1 MKRRFTSYFIGTFT
15 LLFLLNVQV
24 KAENGQMLFVAEL
37 SSNKQVPAILGDA
50 LGLVTFLLS
59 EDGKE
64 IKIYGS
70 FTKLSGNVTGC
81 HIHLG
86 DEKSNGPVIIDL
98 SSFITGNRIKG
109 RIATPPNFV
118 ANAVVGDLY
127 VNVHTAL
134 NPSGEIRSQ
143 LNVRSELLFPIVLNG
158 ANQIPANTSK
168 GIGLGVLRFSSNLT
182 RFTYQ
187 IFYTGLSGPPTG
199 AHIHNGNSTTNGPVF
214 LALTT
219 TNIITGEIT
228 DQLATL
234 ETFFT
239 ILDVG
244 AYVNI
249 HTAAF
254 PNGEIR
260 GQINSPQPI
269 ASSSVLNGS
278 QEIPSVVTSAKAY
291 GYAYLNYPLFDSLS
305 YVVLSEGIVATA
317 AHIHRAA
324 AGVAGPVVMGLTAL
338 FPGIYGGTIPL
349 NDQNR
354 TAFMKDELYF
364 NIHSAANPGGE
375 IRGQFENSN
384 MKSFAFDLCGD
395 QESPKKS
402 VNGYGAAYVSI
413 NKANTELDYSL
424 IVNNL
429 SGDATAAHIH
439 GAAFGVSGSV
449 LLPLLTPA
457 PYSTGVLNVTGLI
470 AGKIDSDGAYMNVH
484 TDANS
489 GGEIRGQIRRTLSCD
504 INTGNVDVTGSD
516 IQFRQSQ
523 SKDAIVLEID
533 LLRNTNLDFNMVN
546 TDGKSVYNVKK
557 NLVGGAN
564 HIEFSSQEFVGG
576 FYLLQVKEN
585 GKNIKSFKWI
595 KI

>member
-1 MKRRFTSYFIGTFT
+1 MKRRFTSYFIGTFA
-15 LLFLLNVQV
+15 LLFLLNFQV

-37 SSNKQVPAILGDA
+37 STIKQVPGILGDA

-64 IKIYGS
+64 INIHGS

-86 DEKSNGPVIIDL
+86 DENSNGPVIIDL

-118 ANAVVGDLY
+118 ANAVIGDLY

-134 NPSGEIRSQ
+134 NPGGEIRSQ
-143 LNVRSELLFPIVLNG
+143 LNLRSEILFPFVLNG
-158 ANQIPANTSK
+158 ANQIPANASK

-182 RFTYQ
+182 RFNYQ

-199 AHIHNGNSTTNGPVF
+199 AHIHKGNDSTNGPV
-214 LALTT
+214 LIPLTT
-219 TNIITGEIT
+219 TNIITGDIT
-228 DQLATL
+228 DQIATL

-239 ILDVG
+239 FLDVG
-244 AYVNI
+244 IYVNI

-260 GQINSPQPI
+260 GQIVSPQPI
-269 ASSSVLNGS
+269 ASSSILNGS
-278 QEIPSVVTSAKAY
+278 QETPPVVTNAKAY
-291 GYAYLNYPLFDSLS
+291 GYAYLNYPLFDSLN
-305 YVVLSEGIVATA
+305 YVVFSEGIVATA

-338 FPGIYGGTIPL
+338 FPGIYGGTIPMSDL
-349 NDQNR
+349 NK

-375 IRGQFENSN
+375 IRGQFENNN

-402 VNGYGAAYVSI
+402 VNGYGAAYVSV

-424 IVNNL
+424 IVNDL
-429 SGDATAAHIH
+429 TGDATAAHIH

-449 LLPLLTPA
+449 LLPILTPA
-457 PYSTGVLNVTGLI
+457 PYSSGVVDVTGLV

-484 TDANS
+484 TAANA
-489 GGEIRGQIRRTLSCD
+489 GGEIRGQIRRTLSCE
-504 INTGNVDVTGSD
+504 INTGNVDLTGSD
-516 IQFRQSQ
+516 IQFSQSQ
-523 SKDAIVLEID
+523 SKDAIVLKID
-533 LLRNTNLDFNMVN
+533 LLRNTNLDFGLVN
-546 TDGKSVYNVKK
+546 IDGKSVYNVTR
-557 NLVGGAN
+557 NLGGGTN
-564 HIEFSSQEFVGG
+564 QIEFSSQEFVGG
-576 FYLLQVKEN
+576 FYLLLVKEN
-585 GKNIKSFKWI
+585 GKTIKTFKWV